1 LKRFLFFS
9 FAASAL
15 CANELE
21 LKSYIGYEYKSYF
34 KKSVDKRDYNSA
46 LTFQNELKYSFGD
59 SKFYSKIDIVEDAD
73 ESQRDYIDFEEFY
86 IVTSLS
92 DFDFYFG
99 KRVIFLGSLEAY
111 NMVDIFNRQNYQR
124 DSLSEYKKG
133 VYLTGI
139 NYYFEDDSRLNVY
152 IKSFEEDIKFLSK
165 SSPYYPFGTNTYDK
179 ELLFANGNEQP
190 SLLLTYAKTY
200 DEYITADV
208 CYGFFYGYD
217 DHLLSKKS
225 GNKYQSMLFQSM
237 KFFTYDTFVVGAALL
252 KLEASFT
259 KIQDDAHYDLDDF
272 YDIGIGAEYTLE
284 RIIGN
289 HNLGIIVEYYKADDP
304 FTFFD
309 NDLFF
314 ALRYSLND
322 KDSSEFLGGIVKDL
336 QSDEVSAYAKYEGRL
351 SDMFKISADIRY
363 LKGENYLDEHLR
375 LGCEIKYYF

>member
-1 LKRFLFFS
+1 V
-9 FAASAL
+9 SAL

-21 LKSYIGYEYKSYF
+21 LKSYIGYEYKSYL

-46 LTFQNELKYSFGD
+46 LTFQNELKYSFD
-59 SKFYSKIDIVEDAD
+59 NSRLYSKIDIIEDTD
-73 ESQRDYIDFEEFY
+73 ESQRDYIDLTEFY
-86 IVTSLS
+86 IVVPSS
-92 DFDFYFG
+92 NFDFYFG

-111 NMVDIFNRQNYQR
+111 NIVDIFNRQNYQR

-133 VYLTGI
+133 VYLIGI

-152 IKSFEEDIKFLSK
+152 IKSFEEDIKFLSE
-165 SSPYYPFGTNTYDK
+165 SSPYYPFGANTYDK
-179 ELLFANGNEQP
+179 KLLFANGNEQP

-217 DHLLSKKS
+217 DHLFSKKS